1 MYTPKPYRIEDQAS
15 LSALMRAY
23 DFAIVLVPGE
33 PDLAATHIPLKLDDG
48 RQMLIGHVAQANP
61 IAKAIRDGK
70 EAVAIFSGPH
80 AYVSPTW
87 YSEPDKNVPTW
98 NYLAVHAFGHFIP
111 LEGEAAERS
120 LSSQIADFE
129 SDWRITNIELS
140 QRVRLESAIQAFEFK
155 IVRLVGKAKLSQN
168 KPAAERLR
176 IAKALE
182 ARGEHSVAHHMTE
195 VGAEE

>member
-1 MYTPKPYRIEDQAS
+1 MYTPKYFRMEEQA
-15 LSALMRAY
+15 ALNAMMRAY

-61 IAKAIRDGK
+61 IAQAIRDGK
-70 EAVAIFSGPH
+70 EAVVIFSGPH

-87 YSEPDKNVPTW
+87 YSDPDNNVPTW
-98 NYLAVHAFGHFIP
+98 NYMAVHAFGHFIP

-129 SDWRITNIELS
+129 SDWRITNIELG

-155 IVRLVGKAKLSQN
+155 ILRLEGKAKLSQN
-168 KPAAERLR
+168 KPAKERLL
-176 IAKALE
+176 IARALE
-182 ARGEHSVAHHMTE
+182 ARGENAVAHHMTE

>member
-1 MYTPKPYRIEDQAS
+1 MYTPKYFRMDEQAA
-15 LSALMRAY
+15 LNALMRAY

-48 RQMLIGHVAQANP
+48 RQMLIGHVALANP
-61 IAKAIRDGK
+61 IAKAIREGK

-98 NYLAVHAFGHFIP
+98 NYMAVHAFGRFIP

-129 SDWRITNIELS
+129 SEWRITNIELG

-155 IVRLVGKAKLSQN
+155 IVRLIGKAKLSQN
-168 KPAAERLR
+168 KPAEERLR

-182 ARGEHSVAHHMTE
+182 LRGENAVAHHMME